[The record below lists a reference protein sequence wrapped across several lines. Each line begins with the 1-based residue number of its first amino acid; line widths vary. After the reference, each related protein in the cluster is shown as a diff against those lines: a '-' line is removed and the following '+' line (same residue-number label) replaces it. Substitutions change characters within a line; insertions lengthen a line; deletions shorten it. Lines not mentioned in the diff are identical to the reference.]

1 MTIRFWPNPTA
12 TAAVAFPSTIGATS
26 RSNTEQ
32 DACPNGEALMG
43 RTVGFNMWPYLTD
56 ADIDDIVR
64 AFRKVAL
71 HYRGRARARV

>member
-1 MTIRFWPNPTA
+1 
-12 TAAVAFPSTIGATS
+12 
-26 RSNTEQ
+26 
-32 DACPNGEALMG
+32 MG

-71 HYRGRARARV
+71 HYREACSRSRLRLSR